1 MTPDLA
7 QLSSK
12 DVEVTGR
19 ETVFQ
24 GYFRVDR
31 YTLRHRLFAGGWSE
45 LFTREVFERGH
56 AVAVLLYDP
65 RLDSVVLIEQF
76 RIGALS
82 AGTAAEINL
91 TFDPWLI
98 EVVAG
103 IIDGDQTPES
113 VARREAMEE
122 SGCSVDHL
130 EFICRFV
137 LTPGVSSETITLFCG
152 RVDAASAGGIH
163 GLDHEHED
171 IRVVT
176 VAAKDIFRWLDE
188 ARITNATALIA
199 LQWFRI
205 HHQKLRQRWSQSDS
219 ME

>member
-1 MTPDLA
+1 MTPRA
-7 QLSSK
+7 THMSSN
-12 DVEVTGR
+12 DVEVINQ
-19 ETVFQ
+19 EAVFQ

-45 LFTREVFERGH
+45 PFMREVFERGH

-65 RLDSVVLIEQF
+65 IIDSVVLIEQF
-76 RIGALS
+76 RIGAYS
-82 AGTAAEINL
+82 ANTASGLNGS
-91 TFDPWLI
+91 FNPWLI

-103 IIDGDQTPES
+103 IIDGDQTPDS
-113 VARREAMEE
+113 VARREAVEE
-122 SGCSVDHL
+122 SGCTVNDL

-152 RVDAASAGGIH
+152 RVDAARAGGIH

-171 IRVVT
+171 IRVMTVT
-176 VAAKDIFRWLDE
+176 ANDVFRWLDD

-205 HHQKLRQRWSQSDS
+205 HHEQLRQRWLHS
-219 ME
+219 E